1 MISTGKIK
9 NKLFYAAMLMIYSAL
24 TTLLFFV
31 VGVLSGPIPAATSK
45 QINPTGIE
53 SKTGSLTTLLNY
65 SITINTKL

>member
-31 VGVLSGPIPAATSK
+31 VGLISSPIPAATSR
-45 QINPTGIE
+45 QLDPTGIE
-53 SKTGSLTTLLNY
+53 SKTGSPTTLLSYQTTVND
-65 SITINTKL
+65 KA

>member
-1 MISTGKIK
+1 MTSTGKIK

-31 VGVLSGPIPAATSK
+31 VGVLSGPNPAATSK

-53 SKTGSLTTLLNY
+53 SKTGSLTTLLSY
-65 SITINTKL
+65 SITINTKI